1 MEWKKSDYALPEGE
15 KDNDKYEKEKDERM
29 ERDDHALS
37 EDEKLIIDRKK
48 TIGLWG
54 RGH

>member
-1 MEWKKSDYALPEGE
+1 
-15 KDNDKYEKEKDERM
+15 M

-48 TIGLWG
+48 NYWTVRKGSLKGAIKMK
-54 RGH
+54 